1 MHRFTKKSLFA
12 ALGVVAIVVI
22 GGLAFAYWTG
32 SGSGTGTTTAGTSG
46 TVVLSGTAP
55 AGIAPGTS
63 VPVTFTAAN
72 SGTAATQV
80 TTVHMVS
87 LAADAGHSAC
97 ATADFSMADTTQ
109 SHSVPAGATAETL
122 PVNGSLVYANTAI
135 SQDACKG
142 ATLTLTLTSS

>member
-1 MHRFTKKSLFA
+1 MNSSTKKTLFA
-12 ALGVVAIVVI
+12 SLGVVAVVVI

-32 SGSGTGTTTAGTSG
+32 SGTGSGTSSAGASG
-46 TVVLSGTAP
+46 SVVLTGTAP

-63 VPVTFTAAN
+63 EPVSFTAAN
-72 SGTAATQV
+72 AGAAAVHV
-80 TTVHMVS
+80 TSVHMVS

-97 ATADFSMADTTQ
+97 VTADFSMADTTQ
-109 SHSVPAGATAETL
+109 NHQVPAGATTEAL
-122 PVNGSLVYANTAI
+122 PVAGSLVYANTGI

>member
-1 MHRFTKKSLFA
+1 MNRFTKKSLFA
-12 ALGVVAIVVI
+12 ALGVVSVVVI
-22 GGLAFAYWTG
+22 GGLAYAYWTG
-32 SGSGTGTTTAGTSG
+32 SGSGTASSDVGTSG

-72 SGTAATQV
+72 SGTAASQV
-80 TTVHMVS
+80 TSVHMVS
-87 LAADAGHSAC
+87 IAADAGHGAC

-109 SHSVPAGATAETL
+109 NHQVPAGATAEPM
-122 PVNGSLVYANTAI
+122 PVTGSLVYANTPI

-142 ATLTLTLTSS
+142 ATMTLTLTSS

>member
-1 MHRFTKKSLFA
+1 MHRFTKKGLFA
-12 ALGVVAIVVI
+12 AFGVVAVVVI
-22 GGLAFAYWTG
+22 GGLALAYWTG
-32 SGSGTGTTTAGTSG
+32 GGSGTGTSTAGTSG
-46 TVVLSGTAP
+46 TVVLTGTSP

-63 VPVTFTAAN
+63 AAVTFTAAN
-72 SGTAATQV
+72 SGAAAVYV

-97 ATADFSMADTTQ
+97 TTADFSMADTTQ
-109 SHSVPAGATAETL
+109 NHQVPAGATVEAL
-122 PVNGSLVYANTAI
+122 PVTGSLVYANTGI